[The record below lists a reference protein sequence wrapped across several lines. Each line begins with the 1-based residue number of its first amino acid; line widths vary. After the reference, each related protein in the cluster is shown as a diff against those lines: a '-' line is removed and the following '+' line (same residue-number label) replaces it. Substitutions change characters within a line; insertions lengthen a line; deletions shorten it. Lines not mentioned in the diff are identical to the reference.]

1 MKQDHYLIPYTII
14 NSKWIKDMNVRPSEM
29 TKLPEEK
36 IGGKLLDIGL
46 VDDFL
51 NLTPKQKQ
59 QKQK

>member
-1 MKQDHYLIPYTII
+1 MCLLFLLNRRKLLANPIIPETI
-14 NSKWIKDMNVRPSEM
+14 KR
-29 TKLPEEK
+29 LEEN
-36 IGGKLLDIGL
+36 IGSKLLDIGL